1 MADQALYRLN
11 PHFCRLYPEG
21 GRPSIPPEQLLLAL
35 LLQAIYGI
43 RSERLLIE
51 QLDYNLLFRWFIGL
65 NPDDP
70 VWHPTTFTKNRDR
83 VLNEELM
90 AKFLEL
96 LLAAPEVK
104 PLLSSEHFS
113 VDGTLLRAWASHS
126 SLERIDGLDDEPP
139 PPSGGQGFGANTPG
153 KKRAKGD

>member
-1 MADQALYRLN
+1 MRGHQERTGALFSSVSIEDRIPKAHPLWQVRLLADQALDRLN
-11 PHFCRLYPEG
+11 PTFCRLYPEG

-43 RSERLLIE
+43 
-51 QLDYNLLFRWFIGL
+51 WFVGI

-70 VWHPTTFTKNRDR
+70 VWHPTSFTKNRDHL
-83 VLNEELM
+83 LNEKLM
-90 AKFLEL
+90 ARFLEL
-96 LLAAPEVK
+96 LLASPEVK

-126 SLERIDGLDDEPP
+126 SP
-139 PPSGGQGFGANTPG
+139 
-153 KKRAKGD
+153 